1 MGKGS
6 YFEKVYL
13 VKYINKYYAMKIKK
27 KSNNQEYNKKILELI
42 MNHKNSDFVVNLE
55 YAFQTKDHYKFIF
68 IYMK

>member
-55 YAFQTKDHYKFIF
+55 YAFDT
-68 IYMK
+68 

>member
-27 KSNNQEYNKKILELI
+27 KSNN
-42 MNHKNSDFVVNLE
+42 
-55 YAFQTKDHYKFIF
+55 
-68 IYMK
+68 